1 MIDLHNQLLLHG
13 VQWIITIQIFW
24 CLGQMAQAARQNAW
38 EQARQLQA
46 RLKQALSTLHDTET
60 RLEGPRSYAQYDCV
74 KEIRSI
80 IRNEIGIW
88 PALQRLV
95 FTDIV
100 TLDDCVIALND
111 WNNLL
116 RDTYEML
123 QEAQRS
129 LGLVVLTSYKAYF
142 AIQEFM
148 YELHKVVTRCILRI
162 GQLAQ

>member
-1 MIDLHNQLLLHG
+1 
-13 VQWIITIQIFW
+13 
-24 CLGQMAQAARQNAW
+24 MAQAARQNAW
-38 EQARQLQA
+38 EQARQLHT
-46 RLKQALSTLHDTET
+46 RLLQALSTLRDTET
-60 RLEGPRSYAQYDCV
+60 RLGGSRTYAQHDCV
-74 KEIRSI
+74 NEIQSI
-80 IRNEIGIW
+80 IRNGNEIW
-88 PALQRLV
+88 PVLQCLV

-116 RDTYEML
+116 RDTYETL

-142 AIQEFM
+142 AIQEFI